1 VFKLNH
7 YAYKYNYIE
16 RMPILFALV
25 GATGVGKSRLSLE
38 LAERF
43 DAEIVGVDSRQ
54 IYKGF
59 KIGTAQ
65 PSSTDMALVKH
76 HQVDFLDPRMVYSAG
91 DFCANV
97 KKLLD
102 ENPNQNYILV
112 GGTGL
117 YLQSLMLGLPQIP
130 KNDELMRK
138 SFEDDAAKFG
148 IKSLYEKAKV
158 IDPEAMEK
166 VEENNVQ
173 RIIRILE
180 VYQLTGRKLSDW
192 QKERVGGIGV
202 LPVFWLDRSR
212 EKLYA
217 RIDARVDQ
225 MMADGWLDEIHEL
238 AKTVPMDAPAWQ
250 SLGYR
255 ELLSAK
261 DGMQVQKVLEDVKR
275 KTRNYAKRQL
285 TWFRWQVKS
294 TVFDLDSCSNPLEC
308 ICNLLKMA

>member
-1 VFKLNH
+1 
-7 YAYKYNYIE
+7 
-16 RMPILFALV
+16 MPILFALV

-130 KNDELMRK
+130 KIDELMRK

-148 IKSLYEKAKV
+148 SKSLYEKAKV

-202 LPVFWLDRSR
+202 LPVFWLNRSR
-212 EKLYA
+212 ENLYA
-217 RIDARVDQ
+217 RIDARVEQ

-261 DGMQVQKVLEDVKR
+261 DGAQVQTVLEDVKR

-294 TVFDLDSCSNPLEC
+294 TVFDLDSCPNPLEC
-308 ICNLLKMA
+308 ICNQLEMA

>member
-1 VFKLNH
+1 
-7 YAYKYNYIE
+7 
-16 RMPILFALV
+16 MPILFSLV

-43 DAEIVGVDSRQ
+43 DAEIIGVDSRQ

-59 KIGTAQ
+59 TIGTAQ
-65 PSSTDMALVKH
+65 PSLKDMARVKH
-76 HQVDFLDPRMVYSAG
+76 HQVDFLDPRKVYSAG
-91 DFCANV
+91 DFCSNV
-97 KKLLD
+97 KKLLV

-130 KNDELMRK
+130 KIDESIRQ
-138 SFEDDAAKFG
+138 SFEKEASEFG
-148 IKSLYEKAKV
+148 CKNLYEKAKKA
-158 IDPEAMEK
+158 DSEAMEK
-166 VEENNVQ
+166 VEEYNLQ

-180 VYQLTGRKLSDW
+180 VYELTGRKLSDW
-192 QKERVGGIGV
+192 QKERVGGIGTV
-202 LPVFWLDRSR
+202 PVFWLDRSR
-212 EKLYA
+212 ENLYA

-225 MMADGWLDEIHEL
+225 MMADGWLDEIREL
-238 AKTVPMDAPAWQ
+238 AKTVPMEAPAWQ

-261 DGMQVQKVLEDVKR
+261 DSAQVQTVLEEVKR

-294 TVFDLDSCSNPLEC
+294 VVVDLDSCSNPLEY
-308 ICNLLKMA
+308 ICNRLVVA

>member
-1 VFKLNH
+1 
-7 YAYKYNYIE
+7 
-16 RMPILFALV
+16 MPILFSLV

-43 DAEIVGVDSRQ
+43 DAEIIGVDSRQ

-59 KIGTAQ
+59 TIGTAQ
-65 PSSTDMALVKH
+65 PSLKDMARVKH
-76 HQVDFLDPRMVYSAG
+76 HQVDFLDPRKVYSAG
-91 DFCANV
+91 DFCSNV
-97 KKLLD
+97 KKLLV

-130 KNDELMRK
+130 KIDESIRQ
-138 SFEDDAAKFG
+138 SFEKEASEFG
-148 IKSLYEKAKV
+148 CKNLYEKAKKA
-158 IDPEAMEK
+158 DPEAMEK
-166 VEENNVQ
+166 VEENNLQ

-180 VYQLTGRKLSDW
+180 VYELTGRKLSDW
-192 QKERVGGIGV
+192 QKERVGGIGTV
-202 LPVFWLDRSR
+202 PVFWLDRSR
-212 EKLYA
+212 ENLYA

-225 MMADGWLDEIHEL
+225 MMADGWLDEIREL
-238 AKTVPMDAPAWQ
+238 AKMVPMEAPAWQ

-261 DGMQVQKVLEDVKR
+261 DSAQVQTVLEEVKR

-294 TVFDLDSCSNPLEC
+294 VIVDLDSCSNPLEY
-308 ICNLLKMA
+308 ICNRLVVA

>member
-1 VFKLNH
+1 
-7 YAYKYNYIE
+7 
-16 RMPILFALV
+16 MPILFALV

-43 DAEIVGVDSRQ
+43 NAEIIGVDSRQ

-59 KIGTAQ
+59 AIGTAQ
-65 PSSTDMALVKH
+65 PSLEDMARVKH
-76 HQVDFLDPRMVYSAG
+76 HQIDFLDPCKVYSAG

-97 KKLLD
+97 KNLLSA
-102 ENPNQNYILV
+102 NPDQNYILV

-130 KNDELMRK
+130 KIDESIRK

-148 IKSLYEKAKV
+148 SNSLYKKAKEV
-158 IDPEAMEK
+158 DPEAMEK

-180 VYQLTGRKLSDW
+180 VYQLTGRKLSEW
-192 QKERVGGIGV
+192 QKERKGGIGV
-202 LPVFWLDRSR
+202 LPVYWLNRSR
-212 EKLYA
+212 ENLYA

-225 MMADGWLDEIHEL
+225 MMSDGWLDEIHEL
-238 AKTVPMDAPAWQ
+238 AKTVPLEAPAWQ

-255 ELLSAK
+255 ELLCAK
-261 DGMQVQKVLEDVKR
+261 DGAQVNTVLEDVKR

-294 TVFDLDSCSNPLEC
+294 TEIDLDTCANPVEFV
-308 ICNLLKMA
+308 LK

>member
-1 VFKLNH
+1 
-7 YAYKYNYIE
+7 
-16 RMPILFALV
+16 MPILFALV

-130 KNDELMRK
+130 KIDELMRK
-138 SFEDDAAKFG
+138 SFEDDVAKFG
-148 IKSLYEKAKV
+148 SKSLYEKAKV

>member
-1 VFKLNH
+1 
-7 YAYKYNYIE
+7 
-16 RMPILFALV
+16 MPILFALV

-38 LAERF
+38 LAEHF
-43 DAEIVGVDSRQ
+43 NAEIIGVDSRQ

-59 KIGTAQ
+59 AIGTAQ
-65 PSSTDMALVKH
+65 PSLEDMARVKH
-76 HQVDFLDPRMVYSAG
+76 HQIDFLDPCKVYSAG

-97 KKLLD
+97 KNLLSVSPD
-102 ENPNQNYILV
+102 QNYILV

-130 KNDELMRK
+130 KIDESIRK
-138 SFEDDAAKFG
+138 SFEEDAVKFG
-148 IKSLYEKAKV
+148 SYSLYEKAKEV
-158 IDPEAMEK
+158 DPEAMEK

-180 VYQLTGRKLSDW
+180 VYQLTGRKLSEW
-192 QKERVGGIGV
+192 QKERKGGVGV
-202 LPVFWLDRSR
+202 LPVYWLNRSR
-212 EKLYA
+212 ENLYA

-238 AKTVPMDAPAWQ
+238 AKTVPLEAPAWQ

-255 ELLSAK
+255 ELLCAK
-261 DGMQVQKVLEDVKR
+261 DGSQVNTVLEDVKR

-294 TVFDLDSCSNPLEC
+294 IEIDLDTCANPVEFV
-308 ICNLLKMA
+308 LKRPV

>member
-1 VFKLNH
+1 
-7 YAYKYNYIE
+7 
-16 RMPILFALV
+16 MPIVFALV

-43 DAEIVGVDSRQ
+43 NAEIIGVDSRQ

-59 KIGTAQ
+59 AIGTAQ
-65 PSSTDMALVKH
+65 PPAEDLLRVKH
-76 HQVDFLDPRMVYSAG
+76 HLVDFLDPRQVYSAG

-97 KKLLD
+97 KKLLS
-102 ENPNQNYILV
+102 ENPDQNYILV

-117 YLQSLMLGLPQIP
+117 YLQSLMLGLPQLP
-130 KNDELMRK
+130 KIDESVRR
-138 SFEDDAAKFG
+138 SFEDEASEFG
-148 IKSLYEKAKV
+148 SDSLYKKAKSV
-158 IDPEAMEK
+158 DPEAMEK
-166 VEENNVQ
+166 VEKNNLQ

-180 VYQLTGRKLSDW
+180 VYQSTGRKLSEW

-202 LPVFWLDRSR
+202 LPVFWLNRSR
-212 EKLYA
+212 ENLYA

-225 MMADGWLDEIHEL
+225 MMADGWMDEIRSL
-238 AKTVPMDAPAWQ
+238 AESVPLDAPAWQ

-255 ELLSAK
+255 ELLCAK
-261 DGMQVQKVLEDVKR
+261 DGYQVQSVLEEVKR

-294 TVFDLDSCSNPLEC
+294 TEIDLDTCGNPTDLVVKS
-308 ICNLLKMA
+308 IV

>member
-1 VFKLNH
+1 
-7 YAYKYNYIE
+7 
-16 RMPILFALV
+16 MPILFALV

-43 DAEIVGVDSRQ
+43 NAEIIGVDSRQ
-54 IYKGF
+54 IYRGF
-59 KIGTAQ
+59 AIGTAQ
-65 PSSTDMALVKH
+65 PSLEDMARVKH
-76 HQVDFLDPRMVYSAG
+76 HQIDFLDPRKVYSAG

-97 KKLLD
+97 KNLLS

-130 KNDELMRK
+130 KIDESIRK
-138 SFEDDAAKFG
+138 SFEEDAVKFG
-148 IKSLYEKAKV
+148 SNSLCKKAKDV
-158 IDPEAMEK
+158 DPEAMEK

-180 VYQLTGRKLSDW
+180 VYQLTGRKLSEW
-192 QKERVGGIGV
+192 QKEREGGIGD
-202 LPVFWLDRSR
+202 LPVFWLNRAR
-212 EKLYA
+212 ENLYA

-225 MMADGWLDEIHEL
+225 MIADGWLDEIHEL
-238 AKTVPMDAPAWQ
+238 AKTVPLDAPAWQ
-250 SLGYR
+250 SLGYK
-255 ELLSAK
+255 ELLCAN
-261 DGMQVQKVLEDVKR
+261 DGIQVKMVLEEVQR

-294 TVFDLDSCSNPLEC
+294 TEIDLDTCSNPMEFV
-308 ICNLLKMA
+308 LKRLD

>member
-1 VFKLNH
+1 
-7 YAYKYNYIE
+7 
-16 RMPILFALV
+16 MPILFALV

-38 LAERF
+38 LADRF
-43 DAEIVGVDSRQ
+43 NAEIIGVDSRQ

-59 KIGTAQ
+59 AIGTAQ
-65 PSSTDMALVKH
+65 PPLEDLAHVKH
-76 HQVDFLDPRMVYSAG
+76 HQVDFLDPRKAYSAG

-97 KKLLD
+97 KKLMSG
-102 ENPNQNYILV
+102 NPSQNYILV

-117 YLQSLMLGLPQIP
+117 YLQSLMLGLPQLP
-130 KNDELMRK
+130 KIDEAVRK
-138 SFEDDAAKFG
+138 SFEDEALKFG
-148 IKSLYEKAKV
+148 NNSLYQKAKA

-166 VEENNVQ
+166 VEVNNVQ

-180 VYQLTGRKLSDW
+180 VFQLTGRKLSEW

-202 LPVFWLDRSR
+202 LPVFWLSRSR
-212 EKLYA
+212 ENLYA

-238 AKTVPMDAPAWQ
+238 AKTVPLDAPAWQ

-255 ELLSAK
+255 ELLNAENPS
-261 DGMQVQKVLEDVKR
+261 QVEAVLDEVKR

-294 TVFDLDSCSNPLEC
+294 SEIDLDTCPNPLELIAASC
-308 ICNLLKMA
+308 ER